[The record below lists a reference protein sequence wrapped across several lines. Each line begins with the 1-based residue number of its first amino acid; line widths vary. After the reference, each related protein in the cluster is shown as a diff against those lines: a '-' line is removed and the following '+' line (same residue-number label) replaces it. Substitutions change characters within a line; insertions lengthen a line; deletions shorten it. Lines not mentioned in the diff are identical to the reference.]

1 MESGTSE
8 SGLNYLLAAPSGL
21 AVLVILL
28 LLLFP
33 KFRKLFFRDKL
44 IALLLAFLLVLNSLE
59 IALFSNFTKDY
70 DLLIRLFCTF
80 STIAASVFLSVSENL
95 NPKALFPRPLF
106 YTILIFFN
114 LSLIILITSTDL
126 IITGAFKN
134 TYSISRTLGQYYWA
148 LQIYILAC
156 ILLGP
161 ALIYQSVKNSSTPLI
176 KKRNKV
182 ILISFVPIASTV
194 SLVIVLML
202 TGFSFSLSFIFPLAT
217 LIFLII
223 YLHTENKDDLF
234 KILVTVPFSSER
246 KAYMELNDR
255 VLNYIA
261 MTQTDEKTSLKNL
274 LSDIERTFITNAL
287 EIKDGDHNLA
297 AELLS
302 ISISTVYRNK
312 KRDN

>member
-182 ILISFVPIASTV
+182 ILISFVPIAFTV

>member
-182 ILISFVPIASTV
+182 ILISFVPIAFTV
-194 SLVIVLML
+194 SLVTVLML

>member
-1 MESGTSE
+1 MESWTSE

-59 IALFSNFTKDY
+59 IALYSNFTKDY

-182 ILISFVPIASTV
+182 ILISFVPIAFTV

-223 YLHTENKDDLF
+223 YLHTENKDDFF

>member
-182 ILISFVPIASTV
+182 ILISFVPIAFTV
-194 SLVIVLML
+194 PLVIVLML

>member
-182 ILISFVPIASTV
+182 ILISFVPIAFTV

-202 TGFSFSLSFIFPLAT
+202 TGFSFSLSFIFPFAT

-261 MTQTDEKTSLKNL
+261 MTQSDEKTSLKNL

>member
-1 MESGTSE
+1 MESWTSE

-182 ILISFVPIASTV
+182 ILISFVPIAFTV

-261 MTQTDEKTSLKNL
+261 MTQTNEKTSLKNL

>member
-8 SGLNYLLAAPSGL
+8 SGLNYLLAASSGL

>member
-8 SGLNYLLAAPSGL
+8 PGLNYLLAAPSGL

-114 LSLIILITSTDL
+114 LSLIILITSTGL
-126 IITGAFKN
+126 LITGAFKN

-182 ILISFVPIASTV
+182 ILISFVPIAFTV

-234 KILVTVPFSSER
+234 KILVTVPFPSER

>member
-156 ILLGP
+156 ILLGQ

-182 ILISFVPIASTV
+182 ILISFVPIAFTV
-194 SLVIVLML
+194 PLVIVLML

>member
-1 MESGTSE
+1 MESWTSE

-70 DLLIRLFCTF
+70 DLLVRLFCTF

-182 ILISFVPIASTV
+182 ILISFVPIAFTV

>member
-80 STIAASVFLSVSENL
+80 STIAASIFLSVSENL

-114 LSLIILITSTDL
+114 LSLIVLITSTDL

-182 ILISFVPIASTV
+182 ILISFVPIAFTV
-194 SLVIVLML
+194 PLVIVLML

>member
-182 ILISFVPIASTV
+182 ILISFVPIAFTV
-194 SLVIVLML
+194 PLVIVLML

-261 MTQTDEKTSLKNL
+261 MTQTDEKTSLENL

>member
-1 MESGTSE
+1 MESWTSE

-182 ILISFVPIASTV
+182 ILISFVPIAFTV

>member
-80 STIAASVFLSVSENL
+80 STIAASIFLSVSENL

-182 ILISFVPIASTV
+182 ILISFVPIAFTV
-194 SLVIVLML
+194 PLVIVLML

>member
-80 STIAASVFLSVSENL
+80 STIAASIFLSVSENL

-182 ILISFVPIASTV
+182 ILISFVPIAFTV
-194 SLVIVLML
+194 PLVIVLML
-202 TGFSFSLSFIFPLAT
+202 TGFSFSLSFIFPLVT
-217 LIFLII
+217 LIFLVI

>member
-182 ILISFVPIASTV
+182 ILISFVPIAFTV
-194 SLVIVLML
+194 SLVTVLML

-223 YLHTENKDDLF
+223 YLHTEIKMTCSKFWSLF
-234 KILVTVPFSSER
+234 HSRAK
-246 KAYMELNDR
+246 
-255 VLNYIA
+255 
-261 MTQTDEKTSLKNL
+261 EKLTWN
-274 LSDIERTFITNAL
+274 
-287 EIKDGDHNLA
+287 
-297 AELLS
+297 
-302 ISISTVYRNK
+302 
-312 KRDN
+312 

>member
-126 IITGAFKN
+126 IITGAFKS

-182 ILISFVPIASTV
+182 ILISFVPIAFTV

>member
-80 STIAASVFLSVSENL
+80 STIAASIFLSVSENL

-156 ILLGP
+156 ILLGQ
-161 ALIYQSVKNSSTPLI
+161 ALIYQNVKNSSTPLI

-182 ILISFVPIASTV
+182 ILISFVPIAFTV
-194 SLVIVLML
+194 SLAIVLML

>member
-1 MESGTSE
+1 
-8 SGLNYLLAAPSGL
+8 
-21 AVLVILL
+21 VLVILL

-182 ILISFVPIASTV
+182 ILISFVPIAFTV

>member
-182 ILISFVPIASTV
+182 ILISFVPIAFTV
-194 SLVIVLML
+194 SLAIVLML

>member
-1 MESGTSE
+1 MESWTSE

-126 IITGAFKN
+126 IITSAFKN

-182 ILISFVPIASTV
+182 ILISFVPIAFTV

>member
-70 DLLIRLFCTF
+70 DLLVRLFCTF

-182 ILISFVPIASTV
+182 ILISFVPIAFTV

-202 TGFSFSLSFIFPLAT
+202 TGFSFSLSFIFPFAT

-261 MTQTDEKTSLKNL
+261 MTQSDEKTSLKNL

>member
-80 STIAASVFLSVSENL
+80 STIAASIFLSVSENL

-182 ILISFVPIASTV
+182 ILISFVPIAFTV
-194 SLVIVLML
+194 HLVIVLML

>member
-161 ALIYQSVKNSSTPLI
+161 ALIYQSVKNSSTLLI

-182 ILISFVPIASTV
+182 ILISFVPIAFTV

-234 KILVTVPFSSER
+234 KILVTIPFSSER

>member
-1 MESGTSE
+1 MESWTSE

-80 STIAASVFLSVSENL
+80 STIAASIFLSVSENL

-182 ILISFVPIASTV
+182 ILISFVPIAFTV

>member
-80 STIAASVFLSVSENL
+80 STIAASIFLSVSENL

-182 ILISFVPIASTV
+182 ILISFVPIAFTV

>member
-70 DLLIRLFCTF
+70 DLLVRLFCTF

-182 ILISFVPIASTV
+182 ILISFVPIAFTV
-194 SLVIVLML
+194 PLVIVLML

>member
-21 AVLVILL
+21 VVLVILL

-182 ILISFVPIASTV
+182 ILISFVPIAFTV

-202 TGFSFSLSFIFPLAT
+202 TGFSSSLSFTFPLAT

>member
-156 ILLGP
+156 ILLGQ

-182 ILISFVPIASTV
+182 ILISFVPIAFTV
-194 SLVIVLML
+194 SLAIVLML
-202 TGFSFSLSFIFPLAT
+202 TGFSFSLSFIFPLVT
-217 LIFLII
+217 LIFLVI